1 MQEKWIPGCRKL
13 ALGLI
18 IASLGVCPLAMAKS
32 PVPVPAKATT
42 SATARPAVAGQVTV
56 QVPVGQV
63 ASGQTGVPAGQVA
76 ADRTA
81 VPEVVQPQIPAMAGV
96 QVPGYYRVKVGQFE
110 VTALFDG
117 TLDFHPELL
126 KNMDKAAIDKALSH
140 HYGRATGIQ
149 SPINAYLVHTGDHL
163 VLIDAGAGKLFSED
177 RQGRILANLKAAGY
191 QPEQVD
197 IVIMTHLHGDHT
209 GGLSDM
215 EGQPVF
221 PNATVYAN
229 RMENEYWLSEQQAAA
244 APVERQIFFKMA
256 RESAVPY
263 LMAEKWKA
271 IEGGAEIVPGIR
283 AVAAYGH
290 TPGHTAFEIT
300 SDGQSLLVWGDI
312 VHSHV
317 IQFSHPEVAIEY
329 DSDAVAAVRT
339 RQALLK
345 DVAAK
350 REMVAGMHL
359 PFPGLGY
366 VVAEGNGKYTWIPV
380 EYQ

>member
-18 IASLGVCPLAMAKS
+18 IASLGVCPFAMAKS
-32 PVPVPAKATT
+32 PAPVPAKTAV
-42 SATARPAVAGQVTV
+42 SAAAKPAVAGQSAV
-56 QVPVGQV
+56 QTP
-63 ASGQTGVPAGQVA
+63 AGQTGAQAGQVPEGQVP
-76 ADRTA
+76 ADGVA
-81 VPEVVQPQIPAMAGV
+81 EPVVVEPQIPTMAGV

-149 SPINAYLVHTGDHL
+149 SPINAYLVHTGEHL

-197 IVIMTHLHGDHT
+197 TIIMTHLHGDHT
-209 GGLSDM
+209 
-215 EGQPVF
+215 VF

-350 REMVAGMHL
+350 RELVAGMHL

-366 VVAEGNGKYTWIPV
+366 VVAEGDGKYTWIPV